1 MAHVS
6 EKVKVNMLLL
16 RCGPDS
22 EDIYDGFELDEEHE
36 YDLELIWSL
45 FDKHCEP
52 ICNFRAARWKFRSVS
67 QAPNETLD
75 TFYNQISKLAK
86 QCQFD
91 PLEEKLR
98 LIDAIIY
105 GTSIVKAQEK
115 LLQTPKSLTLDQC
128 LNICRHYKSLK
139 LHLDTIKPKSIE
151 YLQKCHNKSRKQGQG
166 CGCGRGKFQQ
176 FQQPGKSESDDRKP
190 GKWKC
195 YWCGSESKHKI
206 SSCPGHKHVCNK
218 CGLKGHFDQVCKK
231 SSFNAANPQCQQKP
245 KSVQEMQSND
255 LQNTGKLQNNMDM
268 VDMIRSLGLHE
279 QRES

>member
-1 MAHVS
+1 M
-6 EKVKVNMLLL
+6 
-16 RCGPDS
+16 
-22 EDIYDGFELDEEHE
+22 
-36 YDLELIWSL
+36 
-45 FDKHCEP
+45 
-52 ICNFRAARWKFRSVS
+52 S
-67 QAPNETLD
+67 QAPSETLD
-75 TFYNQISKLAK
+75 TFYNQISKLTK

-128 LNICRHYKSLK
+128 LNICRHYERLK
-139 LHLDTIKPKSIE
+139 LHLDTIKPKLIE
-151 YLQKCHNKSRKQGQG
+151 YLQKHHNKSRKQGQG
-166 CGCGRGKFQQ
+166 HGCGRGKSQQ
-176 FQQPGKSESDDRKP
+176 FQQSVESESDDRKP

-206 SSCPGHKHVCNK
+206 SSCPGHKHVCSK
-218 CGLKGHFDQVCKK
+218 CGLKGHLDQVCRK
-231 SSFNAANPQCQQKP
+231 SSFNAANPCCRQKH

-268 VDMIRSLGLHE
+268 VDMIRSLILHE
-279 QRES
+279 QRESKKDHQLCQHLNLQEVNYGCPCKISPVLHALVVPTTVNIVWEECHDITECENLLQQYQWYLKL